1 MSFDGFDWGKPKTLQ
16 TNTQIK
22 KLYLGFLSIQFT
34 FLLTILTKQYN
45 AFSFLSNKYSK
56 TKETLY
62 VFIYDVRIMMC
73 AKKKHYTSFDNFL
86 MITIMTLVMM
96 TCTFFTFILI
106 IKIHKKK
113 RICVRINETNS
124 N

>member
-1 MSFDGFDWGKPKTLQ
+1 
-16 TNTQIK
+16 
-22 KLYLGFLSIQFT
+22 
-34 FLLTILTKQYN
+34 
-45 AFSFLSNKYSK
+45 
-56 TKETLY
+56 
-62 VFIYDVRIMMC
+62 MMC